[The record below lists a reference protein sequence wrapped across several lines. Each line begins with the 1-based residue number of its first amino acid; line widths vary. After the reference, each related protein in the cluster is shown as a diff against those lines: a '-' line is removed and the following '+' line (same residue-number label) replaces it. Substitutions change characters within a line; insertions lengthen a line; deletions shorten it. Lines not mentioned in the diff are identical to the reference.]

1 MGEGNVLELVETLA
15 RVEKKGHLTHPQF
28 LGCSP
33 LPPSKILPLMTL
45 QFVCAK
51 GEKNKKEK

>member
-1 MGEGNVLELVETLA
+1 MQSLGLIVL
-15 RVEKKGHLTHPQF
+15 KKFSKSFSPPHPQF

-51 GEKNKKEK
+51 GEKSKKEK